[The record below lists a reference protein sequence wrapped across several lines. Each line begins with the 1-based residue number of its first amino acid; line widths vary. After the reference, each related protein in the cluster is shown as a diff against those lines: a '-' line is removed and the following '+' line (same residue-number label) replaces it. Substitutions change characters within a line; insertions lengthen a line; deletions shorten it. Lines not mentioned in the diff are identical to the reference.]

1 MKSSLKRKNTVK
13 ESGLTDGK
21 TRSQHGWRRCSKFQF
36 IIQVCSDIS
45 SPAHEVPPI
54 IPCKKKHT
62 KYIKQ
67 TDFGNDSRTNIK

>member
-36 IIQVCSDIS
+36 IIQLRTS
-45 SPAHEVPPI
+45 SAVDTLRRYFTAFTARYGSRLSRHE
-54 IPCKKKHT
+54 
-62 KYIKQ
+62 
-67 TDFGNDSRTNIK
+67 